1 MHTKEEAFKK
11 ITTLVQR
18 FDEQKEYYKN
28 KDYNETQTRRD
39 FIDPFWKALGWDIDN
54 ENGYAETYREVI
66 HEDRLKIGSATKAP
80 DYSFKLVGGK
90 RLFFLEA
97 KKPSVIIKDEIAPAY
112 QIRRYGWSAKMPI
125 SVISDFE
132 EFAIYDCTTKPK
144 ETDKASNGRI
154 KYLTYKEYLN
164 EFDFIWDTFSKERVL
179 KGSFDKYIS
188 TDKNKKG
195 TSTVDYEFL
204 QSLDKWRVELAINI
218 ALRNKNIYEDELNFI
233 VQHTIDRII
242 FLRIAEDRSVEPYGE
257 LQNAIKSGNFYQ
269 NLLHNFHIADQK
281 YNSGLFD
288 FRKDKISNKIS
299 IDNKVIKN
307 IISELYYPICPYEFS
322 VLSVEILGSAYEQF
336 LGKQISLSKYGK
348 AIIEEKPEVRKAGG
362 VYYTPQYIVDYIV
375 KNTVGKLIE
384 NKTPEEISE
393 IKIADPACGSGS
405 FLIGAYQYL
414 LDWHKN
420 YYSKNSKPSKGIKD
434 NPLTP
439 LGDLTTIEKK
449 RILLNNIYGVDLDSN
464 AVEVT
469 KLSLLLKCM
478 EGETKETIEA
488 QTKLFHDRVLPTL
501 DNNIKSGNSLIDVD
515 YYDNELDFG
524 KEKKV
529 KPFSWQ
535 KEFPEVFDRK
545 NNEQD
550 EKSIYHIT
558 CVMHNSRVS
567 QRMIE
572 YKVKRGKPEYL
583 NINEE
588 ESLLEI
594 LCKIIEENNLTVIE
608 MNLCADHLHFILV
621 CNSNELTKI
630 VGKIKS
636 MSARAFNILR
646 GITMGHADST
656 SGHANSTMEHAPLQE
671 EQHAHLQEEQ
681 HAHLQE
687 EQHAHLQEEKHAPLQ
702 EEQHANSTSG
712 HAHLQEKQ
720 HAHLQEKQHAH
731 LQEEKHAHLLKADI
745 SLPTRGETQNSLWAQ
760 KFNRKLIDSNEQLNN
775 TIMYIRNNRIKHN
788 LSPLSKQ
795 IQNRIQQ
802 VITNTEKAL
811 EQKNIYAGFDCIIGN
826 PPYVDYR
833 LMSENEILYFKRKY
847 YSTNTKEKYSLYI
860 PFIELG
866 HKLLQSNG
874 KFGFI
879 IPNTFLAT
887 NMGLKLR
894 EYLIKES
901 SITEIKDVSKLKV
914 FGNVGT
920 YPVLLFL
927 DKTFIARNEIKLA
940 YPQNKETFLN
950 EDFNAIKQKEIT
962 DKTDFIIST
971 TFNKNNLSLI
981 GKLEKNG
988 KELGSLCE
996 KFVWGTSITGFKSY
1010 KIQKEDFEKLKKSD
1024 KENYEKVLQ
1033 TADIKSFEI
1042 AWQGEYIQKNIYSK
1056 SVTNL
1061 FEQKEKIIIARL
1073 TKSIQ
1078 ATIDYEKHYLGKSS
1092 LIVNPKVNTKYLL
1105 GLLNSKLLNFYFKI
1119 KFDNTHMA
1127 GGYLRFDIP
1136 YLSKLPIKT
1145 NPTKTQQS
1153 EIIKYVEQLL
1163 QLNKEKQNT
1172 SLPDT
1177 LQILNRKIDY
1187 SENKINQLVY
1197 QLYELTE
1204 DEIKIIESN

>member
-488 QTKLFHDRVLPTL
+488 QTKLFYDRVLPTL

-524 KEKKV
+524 EERKV

-535 KEFPEVFDRK
+535 KAFPEVFAK
-545 NNEQD
+545 KIIEQE
-550 EKSIYHIT
+550 EKEIYHVT

-567 QRMIE
+567 KRMIE

-583 NINEE
+583 APKEE
-588 ESLLEI
+588 EALLEI
-594 LCKIIEENNLTVIE
+594 LCKIFAENNLTVLQ

-621 CNSNELTKI
+621 CNPNELSQI
-630 VGKIKS
+630 VGKVKS
-636 MSARAFNILR
+636 ISARTFNILR
-646 GITMGHADST
+646 GLT
-656 SGHANSTMEHAPLQE
+656 SGHANPTSGQAPLQE
-671 EQHAHLQEEQ
+671 QQHASPTSGQAHLQGEQQAHLQDAQHAHLQGEQQAHLQEQQ
-681 HAHLQE
+681 HAHLQ
-687 EQHAHLQEEKHAPLQ
+687 
-702 EEQHANSTSG
+702 
-712 HAHLQEKQ
+712 
-720 HAHLQEKQHAH
+720 
-731 LQEEKHAHLLKADI
+731 KADI
-745 SLPTRGETQNSLWAQ
+745 SLPTRGKTQNSLWAQ
-760 KFNRKLIDSNEQLNN
+760 KFHRKLIESNEQLHN
-775 TIMYIRNNRIKHN
+775 TIAYIRNNRIKHN
-788 LSPLSKQ
+788 LPELSDS
-795 IQNRIQQ
+795 IRALIDS
-802 VITNTEKAL
+802 VLTDAEKVF
-811 EQKNIYAGFDCIIGN
+811 EPTIIKGGFDCIIGN
-826 PPYVDYR
+826 PPYVKVTDKKIFSYFNSKFIHQDYQQD
-833 LMSENEILYFKRKY
+833 LYLIFLEQYKNLLIKGG
-847 YSTNTKEKYSLYI
+847 K
-860 PFIELG
+860 LG
-866 HKLLQSNG
+866 I
-874 KFGFI
+874 I
-879 IPNTFLAT
+879 IPNTWLQSIKFKNIRKYLS
-887 NMGLKLR
+887 N
-894 EYLIKES
+894 EYYWERILHIKEHIFKAVVDTHVLIFERNYYIKNS
-901 SITEIKDVSKLKV
+901 SIEIDVFEKRNISHLHIINQYKLPNNGDV
-914 FGNVGT
+914 IN
-920 YPVLLFL
+920 
-927 DKTFIARNEIKLA
+927 ILA
-940 YPQNKETFLN
+940 NKE
-950 EDFNAIKQKEIT
+950 E
-962 DKTDFIIST
+962 
-971 TFNKNNLSLI
+971 
-981 GKLEKNG
+981 
-988 KELGSLCE
+988 
-996 KFVWGTSITGFKSY
+996 
-1010 KIQKEDFEKLKKSD
+1010 
-1024 KENYEKVLQ
+1024 
-1033 TADIKSFEI
+1033 
-1042 AWQGEYIQKNIYSK
+1042 
-1056 SVTNL
+1056 TNL
-1061 FEQKEKIIIARL
+1061 FEKIKNYSKSLQDFSIVYNGVKPFELGKGKPPQTLETMQSKPYVKESTSKPKKGKNWLPLLRGSLINKYTNFWNKNSWIDYGEWLAAPRDKRIFEAEEKVIVRQTGDRIIATLIGSNIICRNNLHIIISNEISH
-1073 TKSIQ
+1073 KFI
-1078 ATIDYEKHYLGKSS
+1078 LG
-1092 LIVNPKVNTKYLL
+1092 I
-1105 GLLNSKLLNFYFKI
+1105 LNSKLIDFYYQQINPEKGEALAEVKKQHI
-1119 KFDNTHMA
+1119 EQ
-1127 GGYLRFDIP
+1127 
-1136 YLSKLPIKT
+1136 LPIP
-1145 NPTKTQQS
+1145 NANKTQQS

-1163 QLNKEKQNT
+1163 QLNKDLQTQKLPEKIEQ
-1172 SLPDT
+1172 LK
-1177 LQILNRKIDY
+1177 NRIVYAED
-1187 SENKINQLVY
+1187 KINQLVY

>member
-488 QTKLFHDRVLPTL
+488 QTKLFYDRVLPTL

-524 KEKKV
+524 EERKV

-535 KEFPEVFDRK
+535 KAFPEVFAK
-545 NNEQD
+545 KIIEQE
-550 EKSIYHIT
+550 EKEIYHVT

-567 QRMIE
+567 KRMIE

-583 NINEE
+583 APKEE
-588 ESLLEI
+588 EALLEI
-594 LCKIIEENNLTVIE
+594 LCKIFAENNLTVLQ

-621 CNSNELTKI
+621 CNPNELSQI
-630 VGKIKS
+630 VGKVKS
-636 MSARAFNILR
+636 ISARTFNILR
-646 GITMGHADST
+646 GLT
-656 SGHANSTMEHAPLQE
+656 SGHANPTSGQAPLQE
-671 EQHAHLQEEQ
+671 QQHASPTSGQAHLQGEQQAHLQDAQHAHLQGEQQAHLQDAQ
-681 HAHLQE
+681 HAHLQGE
-687 EQHAHLQEEKHAPLQ
+687 QQAHLQEQQHAHLQ
-702 EEQHANSTSG
+702 
-712 HAHLQEKQ
+712 
-720 HAHLQEKQHAH
+720 
-731 LQEEKHAHLLKADI
+731 KADI
-745 SLPTRGETQNSLWAQ
+745 SLPTRGKTQNSLWAQ
-760 KFNRKLIDSNEQLNN
+760 KFHRKLIESNEQLHN
-775 TIMYIRNNRIKHN
+775 TIAYIRNNRIKHN
-788 LSPLSKQ
+788 LPELSDS
-795 IQNRIQQ
+795 IRALIDS
-802 VITNTEKAL
+802 VLTDAEKVF
-811 EQKNIYAGFDCIIGN
+811 EPTIIKGGFDCIIGN
-826 PPYVDYR
+826 PPYVKVTDKKIFSYFNSKFIHQDYQQD
-833 LMSENEILYFKRKY
+833 LYLIFLEQYKNLLIKGG
-847 YSTNTKEKYSLYI
+847 K
-860 PFIELG
+860 LG
-866 HKLLQSNG
+866 I
-874 KFGFI
+874 I
-879 IPNTFLAT
+879 IPNTWLQSIKFKNIRKYLS
-887 NMGLKLR
+887 N
-894 EYLIKES
+894 EYYWERILHIKEHIFKAVVDTHVLIFERNYYIKNS
-901 SITEIKDVSKLKV
+901 SIEIDVFEKRNISHLHIINQYKLPNNGDV
-914 FGNVGT
+914 IN
-920 YPVLLFL
+920 
-927 DKTFIARNEIKLA
+927 ILA
-940 YPQNKETFLN
+940 NKE
-950 EDFNAIKQKEIT
+950 E
-962 DKTDFIIST
+962 
-971 TFNKNNLSLI
+971 
-981 GKLEKNG
+981 
-988 KELGSLCE
+988 
-996 KFVWGTSITGFKSY
+996 
-1010 KIQKEDFEKLKKSD
+1010 
-1024 KENYEKVLQ
+1024 
-1033 TADIKSFEI
+1033 
-1042 AWQGEYIQKNIYSK
+1042 
-1056 SVTNL
+1056 TNL
-1061 FEQKEKIIIARL
+1061 FEKIKNYSKSLQDFSIVYNGVKPFELGKGKPPQTLETMQSKPYVKESTSKPKKGKNWLPLLRGSLINKYTNFWNKNSWIDYGEWLAAPRDKRIFEAEEKVIVRQTGDRIIATLIGSNIICRNNLHIIISNEISH
-1073 TKSIQ
+1073 KFI
-1078 ATIDYEKHYLGKSS
+1078 LG
-1092 LIVNPKVNTKYLL
+1092 I
-1105 GLLNSKLLNFYFKI
+1105 LNSKLIDFYYQQINPEKGEALAEVKKQHI
-1119 KFDNTHMA
+1119 EQ
-1127 GGYLRFDIP
+1127 
-1136 YLSKLPIKT
+1136 LPIP
-1145 NPTKTQQS
+1145 NANKTQQS

-1163 QLNKEKQNT
+1163 QLNKDLQTQKLPEKIEQ
-1172 SLPDT
+1172 LK
-1177 LQILNRKIDY
+1177 NRIVYAED
-1187 SENKINQLVY
+1187 KINQLVY
-1197 QLYELTE
+1197 QLY
-1204 DEIKIIESN
+1204 